1 MGIFKD
7 IIINTIFKS
16 YLEENYQRYKAKYGD
31 KVKLI
36 EQGGQYTILNLLNKN
51 SEAPIDNFPS
61 NRYNTN
67 DIKVLKQIYINICKD
82 FERKQLPSKEV

>member
-7 IIINTIFKS
+7 IINTIFKS
-16 YLEENYQRYKAKYGD
+16 YLEENYQHYKAKYGD

-51 SEAPIDNFPS
+51 SEAPIDNFPP

-67 DIKVLKQIYINICKD
+67 NIKVLKQIYINICKD
-82 FERKQLPSKEV
+82 FERKQLTIKEV